1 MQRII
6 WNTPLNLVAGAYAG
20 VLALSTLLVVQRYF
34 AYKNHPDD
42 VTASSGMWA
51 GGDLMLE
58 MFSGFMFFVVTFFL
72 MLVIAKSEPAYT
84 IFSKVLL
91 AVSLTAP
98 ISVAVISIPSRR
110 LNESI
115 LAWACMFR
123 LFACPIA
130 VFGLGLSRLFARF
143 PRPKKLTFYAF
154 VVELSTLIMMVALL
168 FFSGRHGR
176 P

>member
-1 MQRII
+1 MRQIS
-6 WNTPLNLVAGAYAG
+6 WSTQLKLVAGAYAAA
-20 VLALSTLLVVQRYF
+20 LAISVLLVVQRYF

-42 VTASSGMWA
+42 VAASSGMWA
-51 GGDLMLE
+51 GGDLLLE
-58 MFSGFMFFVVTFFL
+58 MFIGFMFFVVTFFL

-98 ISVAVISIPSRR
+98 FSVAVISIPSQR

-168 FFSGRHGR
+168 FFSGHQGR
-176 P
+176 S